1 MTSKENMIIAVLE
14 CRLEIVRLA
23 ANKYATTEEG
33 KQYFLGKAD
42 GYQQAIDLIKEKE
55 ESIKIEL

>member
-1 MTSKENMIIAVLE
+1 MTSKEEMIIAVLE
-14 CRLEIVRLA
+14 CRLAIVRLA

-33 KQYFLGKAD
+33 KQYYLGKAD
-42 GYQQAIDLIKEKE
+42 GYQQAIDLIEDDE